1 MKILI
6 LGSTGFIG
14 RNLKEYFEKEP
25 SLQLDC
31 PTRQQ
36 LDVLDERAV
45 DAYLRQARP
54 DVVINA
60 AICRNPRYFENRR
73 MESEL
78 SQDLRM
84 FHILEKRQHL
94 YGKLLYFGSGAEY
107 GKQAPIVSVK
117 EDELSGDLP
126 LNEYGMA
133 KYVIGRAIEHSDNI
147 YNLRIFGL
155 FGKYENWKTTFISGA
170 CCKAIHHLPIT
181 IRQNVVM
188 DYLYIDDFCR
198 IIQWFI
204 EHEPRYKT
212 YNVASGKGID
222 LLTIAN
228 LVNEISGNN
237 MPIYVCKPG
246 MGLEYTANTGR
257 LMEECGNLSLT
268 GLQES
273 IEKLLDYYRSII
285 DEIEI
290 MPLLYIGG

>member
-14 RNLKEYFEKEP
+14 RNLKEYFEKKTGI
-25 SLQLDC
+25 QLDC

-45 DAYLRQARP
+45 DAYLRQAQS

-84 FHILEKRQHL
+84 YHILEKRQRL

-117 EDELSGDLP
+117 EEDLTGDLP

-133 KYVIGRAIEHSDNI
+133 KYVIGRSIEHSDNI

-170 CCKAIHHLPIT
+170 CCKALHQLPIT

-198 IIQWFI
+198 IVQWFVD
-204 EHEPRYKT
+204 HKPKYKT
-212 YNVASGKGID
+212 YNVVSGRKTELI
-222 LLTIAN
+222 TIAEM
-228 LVNEISGNN
+228 VNKISGNN

-246 MGLEYTANTGR
+246 MGLEYTASNER
-257 LMEECGNLSLT
+257 LLNEYGDLKLT
-268 GLQES
+268 DLQKS
-273 IEKLLDYYRSII
+273 IKRLITYYQLIADTI
-285 DEIEI
+285 DL
-290 MPLLYIGG
+290 MSLLYQ